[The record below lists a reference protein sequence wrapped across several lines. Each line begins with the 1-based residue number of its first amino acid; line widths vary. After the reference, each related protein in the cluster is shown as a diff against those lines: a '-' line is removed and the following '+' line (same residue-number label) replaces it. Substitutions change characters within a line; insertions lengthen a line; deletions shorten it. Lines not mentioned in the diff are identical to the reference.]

1 MPWRPAESSVPGRG
15 ERRSSSAAIAAFGH
29 GAFDAAL
36 DRLMMQPERPSY
48 RKRRVFPIGQNI
60 RTRSTRIAG
69 SVRECPIDSTS
80 PTARRHAAM
89 IYTALHI
96 PHYDNFHGIGRLGT
110 FRGPGNPIR
119 RC

>member
-1 MPWRPAESSVPGRG
+1 
-15 ERRSSSAAIAAFGH
+15 
-29 GAFDAAL
+29 
-36 DRLMMQPERPSY
+36 MMQPERPSY
-48 RKRRVFPIGQNI
+48 RKRTVFPIGQNI

-69 SVRECPIDSTS
+69 SVRECAIDSTS

-96 PHYDNFHGIGRLGT
+96 PHYDNFHGIGRLGS